1 MATVVVTGFPG
12 FIGSELVA
20 RLLAR
25 YPVDVHIACLVQD
38 SYRRLAEERIR
49 EIERLDETY
58 KGRIHACRG
67 DIRHPNLSLD
77 GQYGFLSD
85 ETVEI
90 FHLAAVYD
98 LGVRREVGMAI
109 NREGT
114 RHVLDFAAQCPQLR
128 RFHYVS
134 TCYVSGSYPG
144 DFRESDLVNG
154 QRFNN
159 YYEET
164 KYLAEVEV
172 QNRMQAG
179 LPVTIYRPAIVVG
192 DSQTGATQK
201 YDGIYYVLQ
210 WLLRQPKTAAFLTV
224 IGDPAQYEVNFV
236 PRDFVVNALVYLSGR
251 EGSTGK
257 VYHLS
262 DPRPPLVD
270 EVIDMIAEATQRRVV
285 RVKLPGRLVKGAM
298 NHVPGVAKFVG
309 IEPAA
314 MDYFTQ
320 PTRYHC
326 ENTLAALAGSGIAC
340 PPFASY
346 APKLVQFMQS
356 HPEISPQ
363 AMV

>member
-1 MATVVVTGFPG
+1 MATVFVTGFPG
-12 FIGSELVA
+12 FIGSELVK
-20 RLLAR
+20 RLLVR
-25 YPVDVHIACLVQD
+25 YPADVHITCLVQE
-38 SYRRLAEERIR
+38 SYRPLAERRTR
-49 EIERLDETY
+49 EIESLGAAY
-58 KGRIHACRG
+58 KGRIHVWPG
-67 DIRHPNLSLD
+67 DIRCPDLCLD
-77 GQYGFLSD
+77 GQYGPLSED
-85 ETVEI
+85 VVEI

-109 NREGT
+109 NLDGT
-114 RHVLDFAAQCPQLR
+114 RHMLDLAAQCPHLR

-134 TCYVSGSYPG
+134 TCYVSGSNPG
-144 DFRESDLVNG
+144 DFRENDLVNG
-154 QRFNN
+154 QQFNN

-172 QNRMQAG
+172 QKRMQAG
-179 LPVTIYRPAIVVG
+179 LPATIYRPAIVVG
-192 DSQTGATQK
+192 DSQTGETQK

-210 WLLRQPKTAAFLTV
+210 WLLRQPKAAAFLTV
-224 IGDPAQYEVNFV
+224 IGDPTQYEVNFV
-236 PRDFVVNALVYLSGR
+236 PRDFVVNALAYLSGL
-251 EGSTGK
+251 EGSVSK

-270 EVIDMIAEATQRRVV
+270 DVIDVMAEATQRRVV
-285 RVKLPGRLVKGAM
+285 RVKLPGWLLKGAM
-298 NHVPGVAKFVG
+298 QRIPGVAKFVG

-320 PTRYHC
+320 PTRYRC
-326 ENTLAALAGSGIAC
+326 ENTLADLTGSGIIC

-346 APKLVQFMQS
+346 APKLVQFMQA